1 MCRWGAELRGPS
13 RAEAAGARRGLPPA
27 PPHGG
32 GSQLHSPTPS
42 QVAIRHVRRRGARDA
57 RQPVDSS
64 TQGAAGSCRRVFSGT
79 CARPREVP
87 ERAQLGC
94 GRSRGNDEALRRRGN
109 GAEAGAGAREVPARA
124 RIGADRSRRSEEASR
139 RSGAAAR
146 RFSGVDGSVRAARR
160 RADMRA
166 RQAGSASG
174 IFEIG
179 KHAPRQRQSG
189 SLSARP
195 AGSRQGSR
203 PGSRPTSGR
212 RPGSGRQAAPPAA
225 AGFGGA
231 SLAQP
236 ILDDLGGGAPAGGA
250 RAASPRSTAS
260 TRGQNSRLGVGSSPR
275 GGRDSGRESP
285 RHGMGAGALEQVP
298 YTPRLA
304 TGQLANSAAAVR
316 LDKLLGLS
324 TPAPSP
330 RRKF

>member
-1 MCRWGAELRGPS
+1 MVRRTVPFCRERWRLTETCAAFGRFRFFVS
-13 RAEAAGARRGLPPA
+13 RRRRPARRQIRSQALSACARHATLGQPPPAPTAAGARSPLHGAASAGLI
-27 PPHGG
+27 GG
-32 GSQLHSPTPS
+32 G
-42 QVAIRHVRRRGARDA
+42 
-57 RQPVDSS
+57 
-64 TQGAAGSCRRVFSGT
+64 
-79 CARPREVP
+79 
-87 ERAQLGC
+87 
-94 GRSRGNDEALRRRGN
+94 
-109 GAEAGAGAREVPARA
+109 
-124 RIGADRSRRSEEASR
+124 
-139 RSGAAAR
+139 
-146 RFSGVDGSVRAARR
+146 
-160 RADMRA
+160 
-166 RQAGSASG
+166 
-174 IFEIG
+174 
-179 KHAPRQRQSG
+179 QSG

-212 RPGSGRQAAPPAA
+212 RPGSGRPAAPPAA